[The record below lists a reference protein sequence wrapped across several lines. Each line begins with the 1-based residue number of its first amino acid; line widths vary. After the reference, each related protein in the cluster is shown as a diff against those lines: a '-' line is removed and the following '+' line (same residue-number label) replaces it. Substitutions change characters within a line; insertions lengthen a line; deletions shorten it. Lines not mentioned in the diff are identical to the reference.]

1 MPLIKMNELL
11 DAASKG
17 NYAVGAFNIGNME
30 HIIGAIK
37 AAEDM
42 NTPIILQLA
51 EGRLDYFPMH
61 IVAPMMIEAAKK
73 SKVDIAVHL
82 DHGRSREVI
91 KEAIKHKF
99 TSIMFDGSNLPYE
112 ENVEKTKEFVLIAK
126 FFDVNI
132 EAELGVVGGNEGTTV
147 NGEIRCT
154 DPRDALD
161 FCERTGV
168 DALAVA
174 IGNAHG
180 NYITEPKLNFE
191 ILEQIHKLVDI
202 PLVLHGGTGISDED
216 FRKVINLGIRKI
228 NIATALLDGLTN
240 KAQEYCLSDTNHRFF
255 GLRDKMIEG
264 TYEQVKHHIKVFNNK
279 EPL

>member
-1 MPLIKMNELL
+1 MPLVKMNTLL

-17 NYAVGAFNIGNME
+17 NYAVGAFNIGNLE
-30 HIIGAIK
+30 HIIGSIN

-51 EGRLDYFPMH
+51 EGRLNYFPMH
-61 IVAPMMIEAAKK
+61 LVAPMMIEAAKN

-82 DHGRSREVI
+82 DHGRSTDII
-91 KEAIKHKF
+91 KEAIRHKF

-112 ENVEKTKEFVLIAK
+112 ENVQKTKELAAIAK

-154 DPRDALD
+154 DPNDALD
-161 FCERTGV
+161 FCERTKV

-180 NYITEPKLNFE
+180 NYVTEPKLNFDV
-191 ILEQIHKLVDI
+191 LEQIHKLVDI

-216 FRKVINLGIRKI
+216 FRRTISLGIRKI
-228 NIATALLDGLTN
+228 NIATALLDGLTE
-240 KAQEYCLSDTNHRFF
+240 KASEYFLSNTEHRFF
-255 GLRDKMIEG
+255 DLREKMIEG
-264 TYEQVKHHIKVFNNK
+264 TYEKVKHHIKVFNNK

>member
-1 MPLIKMNELL
+1 MPLVKMNDLL
-11 DAASKG
+11 KAASKG

-30 HIIGAIK
+30 HIIGAVK

-51 EGRLDYFPMH
+51 EGRLEYFPMH
-61 IVAPMMIEAAKK
+61 LVAPMMIEAAKN

-91 KEAIKHKF
+91 KEVIRRNF

-112 ENVEKTKEFVLIAK
+112 ENVQKTKEFAMIAK

-154 DPRDALD
+154 DPNDALD
-161 FCERTGV
+161 FCERTKV

-180 NYITEPKLNFE
+180 NYVTEPKLNFDV
-191 ILEQIHKLVDI
+191 LEKIHKLVDI

-216 FRKVINLGIRKI
+216 FRRTINLGIRKI
-228 NIATALLDGLTN
+228 NIATALLDGLTE
-240 KAQEYCLSDTNHRFF
+240 KAREYCISDTNHKYF
-255 GLRDKMIEG
+255 GLREKMIEG
-264 TYEQVKHHIKVFNNK
+264 TYETVKHHIKVFNNK

>member
-1 MPLIKMNELL
+1 MPLVKMNDLL
-11 DAASKG
+11 KAASKG

-30 HIIGAIK
+30 HIIGAVK

-51 EGRLDYFPMH
+51 EGRLEYFPMH
-61 IVAPMMIEAAKK
+61 LVAPMMIEAAKN

-91 KEAIKHKF
+91 KEVIRRNF

-112 ENVEKTKEFVLIAK
+112 ENVQKTKEFAMIAK

-154 DPRDALD
+154 DPNDALD
-161 FCERTGV
+161 FCERTKV

-180 NYITEPKLNFE
+180 NYVTEPKLNFE
-191 ILEQIHKLVDI
+191 VLEQIHKLVDI

-216 FRKVINLGIRKI
+216 FRRTINLGIRKI
-228 NIATALLDGLTN
+228 NIATALLDGLTE
-240 KAQEYCLSDTNHRFF
+240 KAREYCISDTNHKYF
-255 GLRDKMIEG
+255 GLREKMIEG
-264 TYEQVKHHIKVFNNK
+264 TYETVKHHIKVFNNK